1 MAAWL
6 LTRAVA
12 SAGQADQTGTLLYSP
27 DACDC
32 AWAKAEACGGTGDGS
47 ICWPHCCKGFIR
59 QNFVPQ
65 GGDSPDACDCA
76 WAKAEACSGTGDG
89 SVCWPHCCQG
99 FMELNSVPRGDDRPG
114 EDETR
119 HDDLSLDRPSFA
131 SEEGGYREGA
141 ARLVTAL
148 QKTRHGPSVTIY
160 CQGDSTMLRQV
171 AWFSRMLQQEAE
183 AGTYARQATW
193 DGSAQALDLAKIV
206 PGDFPPGSR
215 ASVDGGHF
223 CDRPSML
230 RTRGSMQGYNISF
243 ISVVC
248 TRSLLQI
255 SSAMAAIRVLRAAP
269 YAYTELESPSLVYL
283 GGAGLHHLHDEET
296 RSYGQLRPY
305 IAADLFE
312 ERLRS
317 ALKLL
322 QDFVPPA
329 TKMAYFNTHAVC
341 DEKLPSGIQ
350 ARATACAGGDEQGCF
365 GCVDGPNEQCA
376 PIDNYQR
383 IGFNATLL
391 SAHGA
396 QSLAQREATV
406 LNDATLRPIRLV
418 DGHAITTGKCDAT
431 TDGRHYVGVEAIE
444 ANAALD
450 AIAVD
455 VLLEIEDPS
464 PNRLDLWSH
473 GLVRCFE

>member
-6 LTRAVA
+6 LALLG
-12 SAGQADQTGTLLYSP
+12 AGQPDQPEALLYSP

-47 ICWPHCCKGFIR
+47 ICWPHCCQR
-59 QNFVPQ
+59 
-65 GGDSPDACDCA
+65 
-76 WAKAEACSGTGDG
+76 
-89 SVCWPHCCQG
+89 
-99 FMELNSVPRGDDRPG
+99 FMQQNSVPRGSDRPG
-114 EDETR
+114 EDQTR
-119 HDDLSLDRPSFA
+119 QNDLTLDQPSFA
-131 SEEGGYREGA
+131 PEEDGYREGA
-141 ARLVTAL
+141 SRLVTAL
-148 QKTRHGPSVTIY
+148 QKTGHGPSVTIY

-183 AGTYARQATW
+183 SGTYVREATW

-206 PGDFPPGSR
+206 PDDFPPGSR
-215 ASVDGGHF
+215 ASVDGGDF

-230 RTRGSMQGYNISF
+230 RTRGSIQGYNISF

-255 SSAMAAIRVLRAAP
+255 SSALAVIPALRSAP
-269 YAYTELESPSLVYL
+269 HLYTELESPALVYL

-350 ARATACAGGDEQGCF
+350 ARATACAAGDERGCF
-365 GCVDGPNEQCA
+365 GCDDGAHEHCA

-383 IGFNATLL
+383 AGFNATLL

-406 LNDATLRPIRLV
+406 LNDGTLRPIRMV
-418 DGHAITTGKCDAT
+418 DGHAITTEKCDAT
-431 TDGRHYVGVEAIE
+431 TDGRHYTAVEAIE

-450 AIAVD
+450 AIASD
-455 VLLEIEDPS
+455 VLLELTGSS
-464 PNRLDLWSH
+464 PNRLNLWSF
-473 GLVRCFE
+473 RQ